1 MAQKANVLL
10 TWLAATKNLFRKQCA
25 GVVVAISAPG
35 IKNRG
40 KNGKV
45 EEDKWSPYNP
55 IPKRI
60 DRTRWFWQTG
70 PPRFPIH
77 LKRQMAILRWSASFS
92 LRFTRH
98 SRFSFVTL
106 REGTQWILSRSTF
119 QLSLSNISSW
129 FPFATPETWA
139 RWIPSRSYL
148 LSKSVFHLFAILIFG
163 FSFLN
168 CRHHSCLQ

>member
-1 MAQKANVLL
+1 MFSWPDLPRQRTYSENNVLVS
-10 TWLAATKNLFRKQCA
+10 WLPYQHLVLKTEKK
-25 GVVVAISAPG
+25 
-35 IKNRG
+35 

-119 QLSLSNISSW
+119 HLSLSNISSW

-148 LSKSVFHLFAILIFG
+148 LSKSAFHLFTFSHIWIFI
-163 FSFLN
+163 FQLPSPLLPSIKN
-168 CRHHSCLQ
+168 P